1 MRKGSRG
8 CSLVDAKGAPGKAI
22 HTGSVLQLEI
32 ALTNENQAAV
42 FVVRKASY
50 LPAKLHPR

>member
-1 MRKGSRG
+1 MRKGSRAD
-8 CSLVDAKGAPGKAI
+8 SLVEAKSASGKAI
-22 HTGSVLQLEI
+22 YTGFVLQLKI

-42 FVVRKASY
+42 FRSTESAY

>member
-1 MRKGSRG
+1 MPKS
-8 CSLVDAKGAPGKAI
+8 APGKAI

-42 FVVRKASY
+42 FRSTESAY
-50 LPAKLHPR
+50 LPAKWHAR